1 MNSTIPAALS
11 TSLRNSERWAA
22 SRVHWEYLGPIAVVN
37 LLALLAFVPWYFSWS
52 GVAVMIL
59 FINVFGTLGINLCY
73 HRLLAHRSLTVPL
86 WLERTLATIA
96 ICSLEDT
103 PARWVATHR
112 LHHVHSDEE
121 PDPHSP
127 RDGIGWSHVGWLFTR
142 GPMVAAR
149 FPSSRNTL
157 ATSSQT
163 TTTAILNA
171 TRRRFSNSTPPMP
184 R

>member
-142 GPMVAAR
+142 ADGR
-149 FPSSRNTL
+149 RSFSFFEKYSRDILTDDYYRYL
-157 ATSSQT
+157 ERHP
-163 TTTAILNA
+163 TAIL
-171 TRRRFSNSTPPMP
+171 
-184 R
+184 

>member
-22 SRVHWEYLGPIAVVN
+22 SRVHWEYLGPIAVVH
-37 LLALLAFVPWYFSWS
+37 LLALLAFVPWCFSWS

-86 WLERTLATIA
+86 WLELTLATIA

-112 LHHVHSDEE
+112 LHHVHSDE
-121 PDPHSP
+121 
-127 RDGIGWSHVGWLFTR
+127 
-142 GPMVAAR
+142 
-149 FPSSRNTL
+149 
-157 ATSSQT
+157 
-163 TTTAILNA
+163 
-171 TRRRFSNSTPPMP
+171 
-184 R
+184 